1 MWISRYVTLQDTSLV
16 KKKKKKKKKKELNCG
31 ALGSNDM
38 ERAGAEAA
46 GRLAE
51 ARVSGRLAQTSEKNI
66 PVQARDTEESHTSSA
81 GQAQSCPLSPG

>member
-1 MWISRYVTLQDTSLV
+1 
-16 KKKKKKKKKKELNCG
+16 
-31 ALGSNDM
+31 M

-66 PVQARDTEESHTSSA
+66 PVQARDAEESHTSSA
-81 GQAQSCPLSPG
+81 GQARSCPLSPG

>member
-16 KKKKKKKKKKELNCG
+16 KKKKKKELNCG

-46 GRLAE
+46 GRFEQRQGSAE
-51 ARVSGRLAQTSEKNI
+51 GWHGHQGRTFRCRPETQKSHTH
-66 PVQARDTEESHTSSA
+66 PVQVKPKAAR
-81 GQAQSCPLSPG
+81 